1 MGKVDF
7 YVVCVLPSA
16 WREKKKQTFV
26 SQNLLHTMYLFATH
40 PHKAIYTGMP
50 HSD

>member
-1 MGKVDF
+1 MLF
-7 YVVCVLPSA
+7 VCCLQHEG
-16 WREKKKQTFV
+16 RKKKKKSFV